1 MRHVLVA
8 TTRRHQLADEL
19 REASDGRTTFL
30 SVKGIEATLER
41 IGRSARLDAIVTDD
55 PGVFAAI
62 RSEIPGE
69 IPVVLAAD
77 DEGPHALLESLDGN
91 VTA

>member
-8 TTRRHQLADEL
+8 TTRRHQLTEEL
-19 REASDGRTTFL
+19 RESCDGRTTFL
-30 SVKGIEATLER
+30 SVRGLEETLER

-62 RSEIPGE
+62 RSEIPGD

-77 DEGPHALLESLDGN
+77 DEGPHALLEKLDGN